1 TTPREESTHSTP
13 VTGATWLTW
22 AWKQYAPHASRRTDT
37 ATASARLIPG
47 TSLSRRPRS
56 ETDVHAAGQARPGAV
71 RSRRTLGPLG
81 RGLLQG
87 RRETPFHAADAPRQA
102 PFEVPEAP
110 LQLEEELVPA
120 GRAVGQKEQRV
131 PPGSRDEHSL
141 VAFAP
146 RPLLEGAVGKRGR
159 QPQAVF
165 LPALHAQQVAEAS
178 GMVPVRTVS
187 AGPTRVQR
195 GQTRVVEA
203 EHHHGAEAQAIL
215 AGGGARHPDARHDVV
230 GARGEVAVVAQAVID
245 GVMSRHLPVVA
256 AEEGHR
262 VTALP
267 GLGEGRRV
275 VEVVEQDAAVA
286 LLVAVDLGADP

>member
-1 TTPREESTHSTP
+1 MARRRSPGLRPPRQAGRRGITSSATTPREESTHSTP

-81 RGLLQG
+81 RGAIEQSLVGHQHLEARVGEVAQPRQILGHDQIDPAVLEIARSATRVGPRLSLDPAVIDLHRRLGRAVHRLQARLVVAHFAERQDLDRGLLQG

-131 PPGSRDEHSL
+131 P
-141 VAFAP
+141 
-146 RPLLEGAVGKRGR
+146 
-159 QPQAVF
+159 
-165 LPALHAQQVAEAS
+165 
-178 GMVPVRTVS
+178 
-187 AGPTRVQR
+187 
-195 GQTRVVEA
+195 
-203 EHHHGAEAQAIL
+203 
-215 AGGGARHPDARHDVV
+215 
-230 GARGEVAVVAQAVID
+230 
-245 GVMSRHLPVVA
+245 
-256 AEEGHR
+256 
-262 VTALP
+262 
-267 GLGEGRRV
+267 
-275 VEVVEQDAAVA
+275 
-286 LLVAVDLGADP
+286 